1 MSNSF
6 NFLSTPLDNLFEVER
21 NCIEDHRGFFSRL
34 FCTEEFKEIGLIK
47 PFVQVNYT
55 MTRKKGTVRGMHFQ
69 KPPFAENKI
78 VTCVKG
84 EVLDI
89 AVDIRKNSKTFLNYH
104 SVVLSDTNFKSL
116 YIPEGFAHGF
126 QTLTRDCQLLYLH
139 SELYIP
145 SAEAIINPMDSML
158 SIQWPCKI
166 SEISDR
172 DANAPFLDNTFKG
185 LKIT

>member
-126 QTLTRDCQLLYLH
+126 QALKQDCQLIYFH
-139 SELYIP
+139 TESYYP
-145 SAEAIINPMDSML
+145 SAEGAINPLDSRL
-158 SIQWPCKI
+158 AIQWPIKVTEI
-166 SEISDR
+166 SER
-172 DANAPFLDNTFKG
+172 DKSQPMLDSSFEG
-185 LKIT
+185 LRIL